1 MNRRKKK
8 NTRANLYRGGDGKS
22 YYEANKR
29 RRMSRYIKVGSTI
42 LITLLL
48 ALSIMKISGRGIFA
62 QRAYSELSDEVLSA
76 QKPDIDVELLTVNEY
91 SRPGL
96 STNEI
101 TGIVIHYTA
110 NPGSTAME
118 NRDYFEGLKDSH
130 ITQASSN
137 FVVGL
142 EGEIV
147 QCVPTWEVAYASNSR
162 NIDTVSIECCHPD
175 ETGRFNDDTY
185 RSMVKLCAW
194 LCMKFDLTSEDV
206 IRHYDV
212 TGKNCPKYFV
222 ENEDAFAAF
231 RNDITQ
237 AIENT
242 PSE

>member
-1 MNRRKKK
+1 MGKKRRKKRK
-8 NTRANLYRGGDGKS
+8 LTARQRQQ
-22 YYEANKR
+22 
-29 RRMSRYIKVGSTI
+29 RMRKIQKAGVFVLASVFAILVGVKFVVP
-42 LITLLL
+42 LL
-48 ALSIMKISGRGIFA
+48 A
-62 QRAYSELSDEVLSA
+62 SDEYKENNGEA
-76 QKPDIDVELLTVNEY
+76 INAFQPDIDVELLTVNPY
-91 SRPGL
+91 SRPGTE
-96 STNEI
+96 TNKI
-101 TGIVIHYTA
+101 TGIVVHYTA
-110 NPGSTAME
+110 NPGSTAMD
-118 NRDYFEGLKDSH
+118 NRNYFEGLKDSH
-130 ITQASSN
+130 ETKASSN

-175 ETGRFNDDTY
+175 ETGRFNDATY
-185 RSMVKLCAW
+185 QSMVKLCAW

-231 RNDITQ
+231 RDDITQ